1 GLSITSACFRG
12 SGRGGPMG
20 TGWGMSGTTGPA
32 GPVIG
37 GWLTEHAWWGWA
49 FSRNLPLAAVT
60 LAITFWHVPE
70 SRAEIRT
77 RRLDWLGAFLV
88 TAGLGL
94 IVFALLES
102 SNNGWGSGRVIG
114 GLVAG

>member
-1 GLSITSACFRG
+1 RG
-12 SGRGGPMG
+12 RASGPGA
-20 TGWGMSGTTGPA
+20 GMSATTGPA
-32 GPVIG
+32 GPAMG
-37 GWLTEHAWWGWA
+37 GWLIEHASWRWA
-49 FSRNLPLAAVT
+49 FFLNLPLAAVT

-102 SNNGWGSGRVIG
+102 SNNGWGRGRGIG
-114 GLVAG
+114 GLVAADGGPRV